1 MSPLRNS
8 IRFGVRVCLVAMALG
23 GLGSPPAAY
32 PYTPWGAS
40 DWTIKEFQPDIPNGG
55 RANTIAVKPVIP
67 ATGGL
72 TRSGVV
78 IVASESGGL
87 FKSIDGGETWKH
99 VDGLPPYF
107 TNSVAFL
114 PGNPKVVIATAS
126 EDFSKSNQGGIW
138 RSGDEGATWA
148 PVFWKNANTGT
159 PGANPSPSPPGLAD
173 GYSAFEISIA
183 PDTGRI
189 YVASTAGVEI
199 GDPDGVNWFHRDIGV
214 AKPEAITVLALAEKT
229 PGGGNVILAGH
240 GGGIRRSTDGGTT
253 WNDVTTS
260 PGCDTLSGQ
269 TFVPGCILDMH
280 AFGSSP
286 FAKNQAYVVNADKEL
301 HYTDD
306 WGDTWKQ
313 IYASPPPFAPGCG
326 GIAFV
331 RASPSVPQGNL
342 DLYFGDKC
350 GVWRLTA
357 PPIAGTS
364 AFDYSGAWTKL
375 TLEHGDSRHIAFTNN
390 NAPLL
395 LADDGGLSATTDG
408 GASWSLIGGGASG
421 YNALQIYHVRGQWID
436 NIDQND
442 IYFGTQDN
450 ALWSSTDSGATWAK
464 CCNEGD
470 FFEALPHAATAAD
483 SQVTLWPKSVNKLIS
498 GLSLSDPLLDW
509 NDPPGQAPGQPNA
522 AGIGRAK
529 IVAKNFH
536 VQWVQDAPGILTKGL
551 AVTYQL
557 SKSGSWK
564 QYAVINDKTQC
575 GNCNRLDMPRASYP
589 ANGEPVL
596 YQVLGTGIKN
606 SATKLEEGVLA
617 RLLPNANSDDATTD
631 YPAMTSFGGFGIAST
646 MEGWYRVFALDP
658 GDPNH
663 LLAPDVINE
672 KVMESNDGG
681 ENWQEMGQLQ
691 ALVTDGG
698 KLKFRGQMY
707 FGQAPPLWALDFSP
721 VSVVS
726 AISFNPDNPDRVA
739 VGTVQSG
746 VLVSIDRTKTWKKVP
761 GSEKAT
767 LISGLYWRKDD
778 DLIVS
783 TYGRGLWR
791 VKYKFVGLVF
801 PTCHAPDCFHV
812 FYQKPP
818 GERPSPYDLVIEAFG
833 GQIRGVRVRNRILRE
848 VFVTPG
854 TTLAYAAPS
863 GEVPDIP
870 LTETTASLQS
880 LGASELPSG
889 PRGAQTIIGLTLIKS
904 GSHLRLEGVLYAP
917 RTQTM
922 GAGPTESVARPGTPR
937 PPRNEPTLEV
947 STGPTATPGETIQLR
962 GNGLAAGAQIEI
974 RMDDVTV
981 QRGIADQNGAFTATA
996 AAPGQ
1001 VGFHVLE
1008 MVVQGRLVSGM
1019 VLAVRPG
1026 D

>member
-1 MSPLRNS
+1 M
-8 IRFGVRVCLVAMALG
+8 AMC
-23 GLGSPPAAY
+23 GLGSPPEAY
-32 PYTPWGAS
+32 PQGTPWGAS

-55 RANTIAVKPVIP
+55 RANTIAVKPVNP
-67 ATGGL
+67 ATEL
-72 TRSGVV
+72 TETDVV

-87 FKSIDGGETWKH
+87 FKSIDGGKTWKH
-99 VDGLPPYF
+99 VDGLAPYF

-114 PGNPKVVIATAS
+114 PGDPKVVIATTS

-148 PVFWKNANTGT
+148 PVFWKNPNTGM
-159 PGANPSPSPPGLAD
+159 PGPNASPSPSGLAD

-183 PDTGRI
+183 PDSGRI

-214 AKPEAITVLALAEKT
+214 ARPEAITVLALAKN
-229 PGGGNVILAGH
+229 PAGGGNVILAGNA
-240 GGGIRRSTDGGTT
+240 GGIRRSTDGGTT
-253 WNDVTTS
+253 WKDVTTS
-260 PGCDTLSGQ
+260 PGCSTLSGQ

-286 FAKNQAYVVNADKEL
+286 FATNQAYVVNADKEL
-301 HYTDD
+301 HSSDD
-306 WGDTWKQ
+306 WGDTWTQ
-313 IYASPPPFAPGCG
+313 IRASPASFGAGCG

-331 RASPSVPQGNL
+331 RASPGVQAGKL
-342 DLYFGDKC
+342 DMYFGDKC

-357 PPIAGTS
+357 SPIAGTS
-364 AFDYSGAWTKL
+364 AFDYSGTWTTL

-408 GASWSLIGGGASG
+408 GASWSLIGGSASG
-421 YNALQIYHVRGQWID
+421 YNALQIYQVRGQWID
-436 NIDQND
+436 GPGQND

-450 ALWSSTDSGATWAK
+450 AIWSSTNSGATWVS

-470 FFEALPHAATAAD
+470 FFEALPHVATAAD
-483 SQVTLWPKSVNKLIS
+483 SQVTFWAKSINYLMS
-498 GLSLSDPLLDW
+498 GLSLSDGLLNW
-509 NDPPGQAPGQPNA
+509 NDPPGQAPGKTNSADVGHP
-522 AGIGRAK
+522 K
-529 IVAKNFH
+529 IVAKDFH
-536 VQWVQDAPGILTKGL
+536 VQWVEDAPGTLAKGL
-551 AVTYQL
+551 AVTDQL
-557 SKSGSWK
+557 SKAGSWT
-564 QYAVINDKTQC
+564 QYAVIDDKAQC

-596 YQVLGTGIKN
+596 YQALSTGMTD
-606 SATKLEEGVLA
+606 ATTKLEEGALA
-617 RLLPNANSDDATTD
+617 RLLPNPNSDDATTD
-631 YPAMTSFGGFGIAST
+631 YPAMTNFRGFGIAST
-646 MEGWYRVFALDP
+646 MEGWYRVFAVDP

-663 LLAPDVINE
+663 LLASDVINE

-681 ENWQEMGQLQ
+681 DNWNEMGQLQ

-707 FGQAPPLWALDFSP
+707 FSQAPPLWALDFSP
-721 VSVVS
+721 ISVVS
-726 AISFNPDNPDRVA
+726 AISFHPDNPDRVA

-746 VLVSIDRTKTWKKVP
+746 VFVSIDRAQTWKKVP

-791 VKYKFVGLVF
+791 VKYKYVGLVF
-801 PTCHAPDCFHV
+801 PKCNTPDCFHI

-833 GQIRGVRVRNRILRE
+833 GQIRGVEARNGMLRE
-848 VFVTPG
+848 IFVTPG

-863 GEVPDIP
+863 GEVPDIRV
-870 LTETTASLQS
+870 TETRAPMHS

-889 PRGAQTIIGLTLIKS
+889 PSGARTIIGLTLIKS
-904 GSHLRLEGVLYAP
+904 GCDLKLEGVLFSP

-922 GAGPTESVARPGTPR
+922 GPGAGPTEFVARPGRPR
-937 PPRNEPTLEV
+937 PQRNQPTLEV
-947 STGPTATPGETIQLR
+947 ITGPSATPGQAIQLR
-962 GNGLAAGAQIEI
+962 GNGLEAGAQIEI
-974 RMDDVTV
+974 RMDAVGV
-981 QRGIADQNGAFTATA
+981 QRAIADRNGAFTATVV
-996 AAPGQ
+996 APGQ
-1001 VGFHVLE
+1001 FGFHVVE

-1019 VLAVRPG
+1019 ILAVRPG